1 MFVFAGFAAKEL
13 ATRIDHA
20 EPKVIIAASCGL
32 EPNKV
37 VRWVVSNRSALSI
50 TNDLIRIHSRLVRYT
65 DMLNDSMTLINVP
78 EPKCIIYQRRQIWE
92 APLMPEQLD
101 WDDLISVAEPH
112 PCVPVEANQPLY
124 ILYTSGTTDKPKG
137 IQRPVG
143 GHIAT
148 LCWTMKTIYGM
159 DKNSVWWVASDL
171 GWVVGLSYI
180 CYGPLLYGI
189 TSIMYEGKPDRTP
202 DAGQYF
208 RYPSYIFILGINI
221 FSKRYIVSE
230 TFGQHFLVVS
240 SFLYSYPFIN

>member
-1 MFVFAGFAAKEL
+1 MCY
-13 ATRIDHA
+13 RIRR
-20 EPKVIIAASCGL
+20 EGASD
-32 EPNKV
+32 E
-37 VRWVVSNRSALSI
+37 NRSRRAKGHNSRELRTRAEQSGKVSRKQRDPPLKPD
-50 TNDLIRIHSRLVRYT
+50 DLIRIHSRLVRYT
-65 DMLNDSMTLINVP
+65 DMLNDSMSLINVP
-78 EPKCIIYQRRQIWE
+78 EPKCVIYQRRQIWE
-92 APLMPEQLD
+92 APLLPHQLD
-101 WDDLISVAEPH
+101 WDDIISVAEPH
-112 PCVPVEANQPLY
+112 PCVPVDANKPLY

-189 TSIMYEGKPDRTP
+189 TSVMYEGKPDRTP

-208 RYPSYIFILGINI
+208 RWVQPA
-221 FSKRYIVSE
+221 
-230 TFGQHFLVVS
+230 
-240 SFLYSYPFIN
+240 

>member
-1 MFVFAGFAAKEL
+1 
-13 ATRIDHA
+13 
-20 EPKVIIAASCGL
+20 
-32 EPNKV
+32 
-37 VRWVVSNRSALSI
+37 
-50 TNDLIRIHSRLVRYT
+50 
-65 DMLNDSMTLINVP
+65 MLNDSLRLISVP
-78 EPKCIIYQRRQIWE
+78 EPKCVIYQRRQIWE
-92 APLMPEQLD
+92 APLLPEQLD
-101 WDDLISVAEPH
+101 WDEILSVAEPH

-189 TSIMYEGKPDRTP
+189 TSVMYEGKPDRTP

-208 RYPSYIFILGINI
+208 RFVLPVPLTAKSPIFVPRAESSL
-221 FSKRYIVSE
+221 FTLSHRSC
-230 TFGQHFLVVS
+230 TFTMFDT
-240 SFLYSYPFIN
+240 IRD